1 MNTDRTT
8 IDMELF
14 DRSFTGQVRDN
25 ADFEETWRA
34 ILPLYDYEDDPAAVQ
49 AKAAAP
55 IYHYQTHNHACST
68 NLPTYDV
75 TARLGEIA
83 VPTLITV
90 GRVDWITPVAASEQ
104 LAGGL
109 PNAQLAIFEKSGHS
123 PQIEERDAWPATV
136 REFLAT
142 VEVA

>member
-1 MNTDRTT
+1 
-8 IDMELF
+8 
-14 DRSFTGQVRDN
+14 
-25 ADFEETWRA
+25 
-34 ILPLYDYEDDPAAVQ
+34 
-49 AKAAAP
+49 
-55 IYHYQTHNHACST
+55 
-68 NLPTYDV
+68 V

-90 GRVDWITPVAASEQ
+90 GRVDWISPVAASEQ
-104 LAGGL
+104 LAAGL

-123 PQIEERDAWPATV
+123 PQIEERDAWLATV